1 MIGPL
6 HAAMT
11 ATLLAIR
18 IEIAD
23 FHALAITVLPIDRN
37 IVFVHDYTFSQRRG
51 SPGAGASKKLFKCH
65 DLTHTLTFPKRHGP
79 CDQVQPSC

>member
-11 ATLLAIR
+11 ATLLAMR

-23 FHALAITVLPIDRN
+23 FHALATTLLPIDRN
-37 IVFVHDYTFSQRRG
+37 IVFVHDYTFSPNVCAEQRAIRQSLSIG
-51 SPGAGASKKLFKCH
+51 LYKKSASFSPSAPTIG
-65 DLTHTLTFPKRHGP
+65 
-79 CDQVQPSC
+79 